1 MLSVA
6 SSTAVPAPD
15 SLAQMLIQS
24 LTAQDHALLEEV
36 LHYKKSVTVEKTLG
50 RLPISHV
57 IPLILAITEKIEAKP
72 SRGGELNIWLRQL
85 FITHRSYLLSSPD
98 VAAQLQ
104 PLYKLIDMQLNNYPK
119 LTKLQG
125 KLELLLQEKKSD
137 EEVVA
142 PLSPVSMEEEEEE
155 EDEDIIE
162 SEESDA
168 MSD

>member
-1 MLSVA
+1 MLSVS
-6 SSTAVPAPD
+6 SSTVVPAPD
-15 SLAQMLIQS
+15 SLAQMLVQA

-50 RLPISHV
+50 RLPLSHV
-57 IPLILAITEKIEAKP
+57 IPLILAITEKIESKP

-85 FITHRSYLLSSPD
+85 FVTHRSYLISSPD
-98 VAAQLQ
+98 VAAKLQ

-137 EEVVA
+137 EEVTA
-142 PLSPVSMEEEEEE
+142 PLSPVSLKEEEE
-155 EDEDIIE
+155 EDVID
-162 SEESDA
+162 SDDSDD